1 MIDAT
6 ATQAVGP
13 ICVLDDD
20 SDVRAAMDSLLRSV
34 GFTVLTFE
42 TPDQYLTCS
51 RADEAACLLLDVRL
65 NGLNGLDFQQ
75 ELLDRHIHVPI
86 ILMTGHGDIQMTV
99 RGMKAGAVNF
109 LTKPC
114 NDDDIL
120 AAIAEAVAL
129 NQARRAAYGRDDHTR
144 RLYNGLTPREREVMS
159 LVTAGLLNK
168 QVAGRLNVSEI
179 TVKIHRGNMMRKMH
193 AQSLADLVRMAET
206 LGVREVTAARFAA
219 YG

>member
-129 NQARRAAYGRDDHTR
+129 NQARRAAHGRDDHTR

>member
-114 NDDDIL
+114 NDED
-120 AAIAEAVAL
+120 
-129 NQARRAAYGRDDHTR
+129 
-144 RLYNGLTPREREVMS
+144 
-159 LVTAGLLNK
+159 
-168 QVAGRLNVSEI
+168 
-179 TVKIHRGNMMRKMH
+179 RK
-193 AQSLADLVRMAET
+193 SV
-206 LGVREVTAARFAA
+206 V
-219 YG
+219 